1 MDIALMRLQYE
12 ILNTS
17 VNYLADASG
26 ISADMI
32 EEEINRAGWKQL
44 WPNEPSLSNPE
55 SLHKS
60 ITSAAASAAASASS
74 NQVDIDEDE
83 FTTVSATIIDRA
95 RRRLQIYSLAK
106 ETYLSSRYLDLEAS
120 LLDVTLSKILELSS
134 AAQGGYSANDL
145 KQLSSVYKDL
155 TNGSA
160 LSAAASLQFGTDES
174 GIPTVIFKDL
184 SGK

>member
-60 ITSAAASAAASASS
+60 IASQAAASS
-74 NQVDIDEDE
+74 NQTDVEDDE
-83 FTTVSATIIDRA
+83 FTTASATIIDRA